1 MKKKRIRCRGFLFA
15 ELIVSMSLLGLIIAG
30 LAVSMNGFS
39 MVNDYQWARQRCTAA
54 AQAQIDSI
62 IATGHPIE
70 PQELQRLWAGV
81 DVVTETTPGI
91 APWEGLELI
100 QVTATAQPGSKKVT
114 ARLARYVGPTS
125 PINTRGPTMGGSI
138 DAEGLGDGVPVLARD
153 HRQASLDA
161 ATPNNLQ
168 AIGRD
173 WPTRGGRF

>member
-1 MKKKRIRCRGFLFA
+1 MEKKRIRCRGFLFA

-54 AQAQIDSI
+54 AQAQLDSLV
-62 IATGHPIE
+62 ATGHPIE

-81 DVVTETTPGI
+81 DVVTEKAPGG

-100 QVTATAQPGSKKVT
+100 QVTATAQPGSRKVT
-114 ARLARYVGPTS
+114 VHLARYVGPTS
-125 PINTRGPTMGGSI
+125 PLHTRSPTTGGSVK
-138 DAEGLGDGVPVLARD
+138 AEGLGDRVPVLTRD

-161 ATPNNLQ
+161 ATPGKSQ
-168 AIGRD
+168 AVGRG
-173 WPTRGGRF
+173 WPTRGGWF

>member
-15 ELIVSMSLLGLIIAG
+15 ELIVSMALLGLIITG

-54 AQAQIDSI
+54 AEAQLESI
-62 IATGHPIE
+62 VATGHLIE

-81 DVVTETTPGI
+81 DVVTEKTPGT

-100 QVTATAQPGSKKVT
+100 RVTATAQPGSKRVT
-114 ARLARYVGPTS
+114 VHLARYVGPTS
-125 PINTRGPTMGGSI
+125 PINTRSPTMGGSVK
-138 DAEGLGDGVPVLARD
+138 AEGLGDGVPVFARD

-161 ATPNNLQ
+161 ATPDNSQ
-168 AIGRD
+168 AVGRG
-173 WPTRGGRF
+173 WLTRGGRF